1 MAVMKSPGHELGA
14 CLWDHQ
20 ANLAVQQAKLDCFVY
35 RLALL
40 WLKVTHKSWQ
50 PEQRTKL
57 SLGKGLLAGGGHMTW
72 ALLSTSHP
80 GGAGVLELGGG
91 HSFYL
96 PPSLGRGCLGALSVP
111 GGVWR
116 SWQVLQDCDLSHGL
130 TCLN

>member
-1 MAVMKSPGHELGA
+1 MAVMKSPGHEFGA

-40 WLKVTHKSWQ
+40 WLRVTHKSWQ

-80 GGAGVLELGGG
+80 GGVGVLELGGWD
-91 HSFYL
+91 SFIFL
-96 PPSLGRGCLGALSVP
+96 PALEE
-111 GGVWR
+111 GVW
-116 SWQVLQDCDLSHGL
+116 VP
-130 TCLN
+130 CLCLEGFGGAGRFCRAVTYLMA